1 MREAEENFK
10 LEIRKLRGETGTDT
24 IGVIIRPLL
33 AVIVE
38 LLKLLKVTRAVQGV
52 NATPLRANVGM
63 AGLSAPGQGDRG
75 GAAGGTPGLG
85 GHGIQ
90 TPPGLDQR
98 GGVFGAGVQVGGG
111 ESLKMQE
118 LPPLPAPGVE
128 GASLA
133 FGDWLALAGPQ
144 MSDIGAVL
152 RQWWFYILQQVENFY
167 EQWLMAGPGR
177 ETTPTTR

>member
-1 MREAEENFK
+1 MARTLVNRVLREAEENFK

-24 IGVIIRPLL
+24 RCYHSASSGGDRGAPQ
-33 AVIVE
+33 AAQGD
-38 LLKLLKVTRAVQGV
+38 RAVQGV

-63 AGLSAPGQGDRG
+63 AGLSTPGQGDRG
-75 GAAGGTPGLG
+75 GAAAGGTPGLG

-144 MSDIGAVL
+144 MSDIGAVS
-152 RQWWFYILQQVENFY
+152 RQWWFYILQQ
-167 EQWLMAGPGR
+167 WRTSTSSG
-177 ETTPTTR
+177 